1 VNRVGGAWSAPVA
14 LATGTVLHPMLA
26 FDTAGV
32 LHLSWLNDVSGAPAI
47 MYANRSAAGVWS
59 APETVAGGDVL
70 SNINAD
76 QGPSIAVDAANHPYV
91 LYVSA
96 SKGTFGPA
104 GDTAQY
110 GAIRI
115 KERVGG
121 AWTSNDPSPDALTHT
136 PQIYMHGNDIYA
148 FNGHDTAINFAYSYR
163 LAGLAWTPEQKLT
176 TLVADGSAN
185 IRWDPLHENDP
196 SIIDA
201 AFYHED
207 RLNNRSFLGEIY
219 YRAVAPS
226 TAPPADTTP
235 PSVAI
240 TSPSAGIVSGTVTL
254 TAGASDNVGVAS
266 VQFNLDG
273 SALGGLLTS
282 VPYSDSWNTTS
293 VTNGTHS
300 LSATARDAA
309 GNTTTSTVTV
319 DVENA
324 VAPPPPPTPTTL
336 FGDSTI
342 LTHLDNNVA
351 GDVEAFAVNAT
362 SSGSL
367 AHLAVYLDAP
377 LPSSLA
383 VGLYSDSGTA
393 PATLLASKSLSTLA
407 AGWNSFDLG
416 PVALTAG
423 ARYWVALLVPSGAAG
438 VVNFRDGHSG
448 PSVWYGGHSLSAL
461 PGVWPGGS
469 TANDGPVSSYGTS

>member
-1 VNRVGGAWSAPVA
+1 
-14 LATGTVLHPMLA
+14 MLA
-26 FDTAGV
+26 FDRVGV
-32 LHLSWLNDVSGAPAI
+32 LHLSWLDDTSGATSI
-47 MYANRSAAGVWS
+47 KYAQRGTDGTWS
-59 APETVAGGDVL
+59 APENVASSDVL
-70 SNINAD
+70 TNINAD
-76 QGPSIAVDAANHPYV
+76 QGPSIAVDASNNPYV

-104 GDTAQY
+104 GHTAQY

-115 KERVGG
+115 KKRIGSS
-121 AWTSNDPSPDALTHT
+121 WTADDPTPDFLTHT
-136 PQIYMHGNDIYA
+136 PQIFMRGDDVYA
-148 FNGHDTAINFAYSYR
+148 FNGHNTDINFGYAYQLSGQPWS
-163 LAGLAWTPEQKLT
+163 AAAALT
-176 TLVADGSAN
+176 TVFADGSAN
-185 IRWDPLHENDP
+185 IRWDPLHETDS

-201 AFYHED
+201 AFFNED
-207 RLNNRSFLGEIY
+207 RLENDSFLPELY
-219 YRAVAPS
+219 YRAVTPS
-226 TAPPADTTP
+226 TAPAGDTTP
-235 PSVAI
+235 PSVSLTA
-240 TSPSAGIVSGTVTL
+240 PAAGIVSGTTNVSANASDDVGVVGVQFKVDGGTVGPEL
-254 TAGASDNVGVAS
+254 TAS
-266 VQFNLDG
+266 
-273 SALGGLLTS
+273 
-282 VPYSDSWNTTS
+282 PYTYSWNTTS
-293 VTNGTHS
+293 VTNGTHT
-300 LSATARDAA
+300 LTATARDAA
-309 GNTTTSTVTV
+309 GNATTSTTVTV

-324 VAPPPPPTPTTL
+324 VAPPPPPPPPATL

-362 SSGSL
+362 SNGSL
-367 AHLAVYLDAP
+367 AHLAVYLDSP

-383 VGLYSDSGTA
+383 VGVYSDGGTA

-407 AGWNSFDLG
+407 SGWNSFDLG